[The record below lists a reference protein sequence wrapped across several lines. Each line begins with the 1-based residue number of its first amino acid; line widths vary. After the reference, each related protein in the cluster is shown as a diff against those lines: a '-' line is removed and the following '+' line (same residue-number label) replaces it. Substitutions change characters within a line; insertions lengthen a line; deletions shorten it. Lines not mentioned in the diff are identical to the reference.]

1 MRNGNG
7 SEVMYCG
14 DVISGKVV
22 VLVMLVLL
30 VVVVMVMVQSW
41 W

>member
-7 SEVMYCG
+7 SKVMYCG
-14 DVISGKVV
+14 DVISGVVV
-22 VLVMLVLL
+22 VLVMLVVL
-30 VVVVMVMVQSW
+30 VVVVMVVVLSW